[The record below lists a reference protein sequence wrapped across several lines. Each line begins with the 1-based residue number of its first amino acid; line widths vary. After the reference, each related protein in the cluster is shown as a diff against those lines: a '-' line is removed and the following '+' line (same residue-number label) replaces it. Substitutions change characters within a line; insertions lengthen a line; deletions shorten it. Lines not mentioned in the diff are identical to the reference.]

1 MVNDGPSR
9 FARHATIRKD
19 RSPAV
24 SRPEN
29 PMRYLCTPGLE
40 WSKKIPGVDLI
51 RLGGYPLA
59 MKNEAGIFKALAD
72 ETRLRILLL
81 LLDGELCVC
90 EIIAALELP
99 QSTVSRHLAYLKRT
113 GWVSDRKQ
121 GVWMYYCLIDKNV
134 LIRELQPVLEKHLAG
149 SQVHRFALKRLR
161 TFQKQQDQPIC

>member
-1 MVNDGPSR
+1 
-9 FARHATIRKD
+9 
-19 RSPAV
+19 
-24 SRPEN
+24 
-29 PMRYLCTPGLE
+29 
-40 WSKKIPGVDLI
+40 
-51 RLGGYPLA
+51 

-99 QSTVSRHLAYLKRT
+99 QSTVSRHLAYLKKT

-121 GVWMYYCLIDKNV
+121 GVWMYYCLNDKNV

-149 SQVHRFALKRLR
+149 SQVHRLALKRLQ

>member
-1 MVNDGPSR
+1 
-9 FARHATIRKD
+9 
-19 RSPAV
+19 
-24 SRPEN
+24 
-29 PMRYLCTPGLE
+29 
-40 WSKKIPGVDLI
+40 
-51 RLGGYPLA
+51 

-121 GVWMYYCLIDKNV
+121 GVWMYYSLNENDV
-134 LIRELQPVLEKHLAG
+134 LIRELQAILKKNLVG
-149 SQVHRFALKRLR
+149 SRVHEFALARLR
-161 TFQKQQDQPIC
+161 AFQKQQDQQLC

>member
-1 MVNDGPSR
+1 
-9 FARHATIRKD
+9 
-19 RSPAV
+19 
-24 SRPEN
+24 
-29 PMRYLCTPGLE
+29 
-40 WSKKIPGVDLI
+40 
-51 RLGGYPLA
+51 

-121 GVWMYYCLIDKNV
+121 GVWMYYRLDSGDDKLRNP
-134 LIRELQPVLEKHLAG
+134 LTALLQESLADSAELVQAFTRLDLFRRDHL
-149 SQVHRFALKRLR
+149 
-161 TFQKQQDQPIC
+161 QKGA